1 MHIRTL
7 LRHPACAAYTVECRH
22 HEHPSWIDESSSGAE
37 LVYPLAGGFLL
48 DADGGNCVCLP
59 ARLTVLPAGSHY
71 RIGHF
76 PCLPDI
82 TLVVRIGEGPVRS
95 LPDRVSHMFLAPA
108 EAATLQLL
116 AAALCAD
123 EKPGVAVA
131 LIASFVQRA
140 RTAAVSHR
148 KIAAGAMRLER
159 SLEGL
164 LRHDAAVI
172 ECAQAAG
179 LSEHYFRREFRNRY
193 GTTFHPVRRTLR
205 LARALRYLLQG
216 GTASAAA
223 RISGFAHASHL
234 SGELRRFTGQPPSAL
249 LRAHRAHGVREA
261 ARLWANA

>member
-7 LRHPACAAYTVECRH
+7 LRHPACAAYTVECRR
-22 HEHPSWIDESSSGAE
+22 HEHPAWIEESSSGAE

-48 DADGGNCVCLP
+48 DADGGSCVCLP
-59 ARLTVLPAGSHY
+59 ARLTVLPAGSCY
-71 RIGHF
+71 RIRHF
-76 PCLPDI
+76 PCLPDS
-82 TLVVRIGEGPVRS
+82 TLVIRVGKVRARS

-123 EKPGVAVA
+123 ESPSVVPA
-131 LIASFVQRA
+131 LIAGFVQRA
-140 RTAAVSHR
+140 RTAAVSHS
-148 KIAAGAMRLER
+148 KLANGAMRLER

-164 LRHDAAVI
+164 LRHDAAVT

-179 LSEHYFRREFRNRY
+179 LSEYYFRREFRNRY
-193 GTTFHPVRRTLR
+193 GTTLHPVRRTLR
-205 LARALRYLLQG
+205 LARALQYLLQG

-234 SGELRRFTGQPPSAL
+234 SGELRRLTGHPPSAL
-249 LRAHRAHGVREA
+249 LRAHRAHGVREV